1 MVYEEETPIV
11 AGFLYNTNSG
21 VAWADWIIS
30 NFDYKDKYKRKVAI
44 GLLLLA
50 LEEKAINLDKK
61 FMYALV
67 KNKSLINVYKEQG
80 YEEASSYTTELIKK
94 L

>member
-1 MVYEEETPIV
+1 
-11 AGFLYNTNSG
+11 
-21 VAWADWIIS
+21 
-30 NFDYKDKYKRKVAI
+30 
-44 GLLLLA
+44 
-50 LEEKAINLDKK
+50 
-61 FMYALV
+61 MYALV

>member
-1 MVYEEETPIV
+1 M
-11 AGFLYNTNSG
+11 
-21 VAWADWIIS
+21 
-30 NFDYKDKYKRKVAI
+30 AI